1 MKIWA
6 PRAGPQ
12 QGEGWY
18 PEATP
23 TGPHV
28 SGHTRRCLPPSG
40 RNTKAGC
47 ICIGTR
53 AGIRLGVDKMVC
65 MRFLLPLLMS
75 LGNPSV
81 KENRLSNPLPE
92 SVW

>member
-28 SGHTRRCLPPSG
+28 SGHTRRCLLLREEYKSWVHLYWG
-40 RNTKAGC
+40 
-47 ICIGTR
+47 GTR

-75 LGNPSV
+75 LGNPSA
-81 KENRLSNPLPE
+81 KENRLSNPL
-92 SVW
+92 